1 MSLVKKFAA
10 FAVAAVLAVSATGCN
25 GSPEWV
31 MKTDNYS
38 LGSGSYLDIVM
49 TSITNATNQIDMKS
63 TEDLFDQKIGDQSI
77 SDWVLDDVEKQ
88 AKIYMAVNQKFE
100 EEGLE
105 LSEEELS
112 TLDAQ
117 IASYYPQYQTYYA
130 YDLKGI
136 SEDSFREVMLLA
148 SKQSKLFQ
156 NIYGEGGTQEV
167 SNEEMKQY
175 YSEHAAKYKAI
186 PLQKDSGDDE
196 TAEKN
201 NQDLMEKA
209 EGYLE
214 RINNGESID
223 DVYAEH
229 QTSMNNQNT
238 TLAFSYMYDTDEVL
252 TELRD
257 AVFGAEIGGPA
268 ILLDLESSIYII
280 QRSDHMADEAEVT
293 SANTSTINRMKL
305 PEFEEEM
312 LKYADENCDIQVNNS
327 MIKKYTPKKV
337 YNKGMEA

>member
-31 MKTDNYS
+31 MKTDRYS
-38 LGSGSYLDIVM
+38 MGSGAYLDIMM
-49 TSITNATNQIDMKS
+49 TSINSAGSQVDMKA
-63 TEDLFDQKIGDQSI
+63 TEDLFKQKIDDKSV
-77 SDWVLDDVEKQ
+77 SDWIQEDAERQ
-88 AKIYMAVNQKFE
+88 AKIYMAVNEKFAE
-100 EEGLE
+100 DGLE

-117 IASYYPQYQTYYA
+117 IASYYPQYQMYYG
-130 YDLKGI
+130 YEVKGI
-136 SEDSFREVMLLA
+136 SEDSFRESMLLA
-148 SKQSKLFQ
+148 AKQSKLFQ
-156 NIYGEGGTQEV
+156 NLYGEGGTKAV
-167 SNEEMKQY
+167 SNEEAKQY
-175 YSEHAAKYKAI
+175 YSEHVAKYKAI
-186 PLQKDSGDDE
+186 PLTKDSGDDE

-201 NQDLMEKA
+201 NQDLKTKA

-229 QTSMNNQNT
+229 QTSMHNENT
-238 TLAFSYMYDTDEVL
+238 TLAFSYMYDTDEKIPAL
-252 TELRD
+252 KE
-257 AVFGAEIGGPA
+257 AVFNAEIGGPA
-268 ILLDLESSIYII
+268 VLIELNSGFYII
-280 QRSDHMADEAEVT
+280 QRADHMANESEIT
-293 SANTSTINRMKL
+293 SANGTTINCMKF

-337 YNKGMEA
+337 YNKGMKA

>member
-31 MKTDNYS
+31 MKTDSYS
-38 LGSGSYLDIVM
+38 LGSGSYLDIIM
-49 TSITNATNQIDMKS
+49 TSINNASNQVDMKS
-63 TEDLFDQKIGDQSI
+63 TDDLFEQKIGDVSL
-77 SDWVLDDVEKQ
+77 SDWVLEDAQRQ
-88 AKIYMAVNQKFE
+88 AKIYMAVNQKFDE
-100 EEGLE
+100 DGLE

-117 IASYYPQYQTYYA
+117 IASYYPQYQSYYA
-130 YDLKGI
+130 YDAKGI
-136 SEDSFREVMLLA
+136 SENSFREIMLLA

-156 NIYGEGGTQEV
+156 NVYGEGGTQEV
-167 SNEEMKQY
+167 TDEEMKQY

-186 PLQKDSGDDE
+186 PLQKDSGNDE

-229 QTSMNNQNT
+229 QTSMNNENT

-252 TELRD
+252 TDLRD
-257 AVFGAEIGGPA
+257 TVFNAEIGGPA
-268 ILLDLESSIYII
+268 VLLDLKSSIYII
-280 QRSDHMADEAEVT
+280 QRVDHMADESEVT

-305 PEFEEEM
+305 PEFEEDM
-312 LKYADENCDIQVNNS
+312 LKYADENCNLQVNDS

-337 YNKGMEA
+337 YNKGMVG